1 MSGAENKDLLKWK
14 LVAAGA
20 ALFYLYKV
28 TKANGGT
35 LKGNPMGVQIQSENI
50 VKLASNFVP
59 PEFRGHARKVGNQI
73 MNRILES

>member
-1 MSGAENKDLLKWK
+1 MTKQNELIFWK

-35 LKGNPMGVQIQSENI
+35 LAGNPMGVNVNEQKF
-50 VKLASNFVP
+50 VDLASQFVP
-59 PEFRGHARKVGNQI
+59 KEYRGHAKQLGAVVFNKF
-73 MNRILES
+73 MNS